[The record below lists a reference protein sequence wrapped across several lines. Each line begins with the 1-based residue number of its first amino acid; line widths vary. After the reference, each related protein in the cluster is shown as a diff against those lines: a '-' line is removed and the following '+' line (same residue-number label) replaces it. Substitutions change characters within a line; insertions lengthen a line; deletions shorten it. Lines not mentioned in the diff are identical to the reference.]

1 MKWLVLAVAL
11 ALAGVSSGCGFA
23 KRVIA
28 KDKMNQGVL
37 KYNQGDN
44 VSAKDYFK
52 SATEYVPHEA
62 VAWLYYGATL
72 VKDYKAQQG
81 DEREKT
87 ANESLEIFKK
97 ALDLAKGNCELEESA
112 MAYISAIYEDLG
124 NDDAWREWMVKRAES
139 QCADKDLQGG
149 VYHSIAVKYWNC
161 AYEQTTRYAD
171 KQLLTKEPFHYRNLD
186 YEAARND
193 KQRIEGCISK
203 GMEFVER
210 ALAVDPEK
218 SDVLFYKGLFYR
230 EKQKMTKNEADRKK
244 FADEADAIAK
254 KATEISKK
262 KEAEAAAAKEAKAKE
277 AAKT

>member
-11 ALAGVSSGCGFA
+11 SLAGVSSGCGFA

-44 VSAKDYFK
+44 ASAKGYFK
-52 SATEYVPHEA
+52 SATEYVPSEA

-72 VKDYKAQQG
+72 VKDYKALEAG
-81 DEREKT
+81 DKRDKT

-97 ALDLAKGNCELEESA
+97 ALELAKGNCELEESA
-112 MAYISAIYEDLG
+112 MAYISAIYEDLA
-124 NDDAWREWMVKRAES
+124 NEDAWREWMVKRAES
-139 QCADKDLQGG
+139 QCADKALQAG

-171 KQLLTKEPFHYRNLD
+171 KQLVAKEPFHYRNLD
-186 YEAARND
+186 YEAARTD
-193 KQRIEGCISK
+193 KQKIEGCISK
-203 GMEFVER
+203 GMEFVEK
-210 ALAVDPEK
+210 ALAVDPEQ
-218 SDVLFYKGLFYR
+218 SDVMFYKGLFYR

-244 FADEADAIAK
+244 FADEADTIAK
-254 KATEISKK
+254 KATEISKR
-262 KEAEAAAAKEAKAKE
+262 KEAEAAAAKQAKE